1 MAVIDDAP
9 ADMRRTGEDQQGQW
23 GTALLAAKQRVGSD
37 MQLRS
42 NHWRREIAVMVFAA
56 SASIMSISQAATAQA
71 EASLVGTWSFDGRR
85 ACKSG
90 LAWVFS
96 PDGSYSEVMLP
107 DRTPRGTGGWREQGG
122 SIFYSLAVPAP
133 RTQRQPRLERRMTI
147 IERSRDRIVAVT
159 QRRVRHVMYRCR

>member
-1 MAVIDDAP
+1 MAVIADAP
-9 ADMRRTGEDQQGQW
+9 ANLMRTRPLQRGQSA
-23 GTALLAAKQRVGSD
+23 TAFLAAKQRVGSD

-42 NHWRREIAVMVFAA
+42 GHSLYGLALMAFATGA
-56 SASIMSISQAATAQA
+56 STTSVSQAATAQA

-90 LAWVFS
+90 PAWVFS

-107 DRTPRGTGGWREQGG
+107 DRTSRGIGGWREQGG
-122 SIFYSLAVPAP
+122 SIFYSLAVPAS
-133 RTQRQPRLERRMTI
+133 RMQRRPRLERRMTI
-147 IERSRDRIVAVT
+147 IERSPDRIVAVT